1 MIQEKDSKKV
11 LFAYNGPVD
20 KDEKGL
26 YYGNELNDTLVQRY
40 KFFGPSVAFLIRA
53 RRISEAD
60 RGRLKTFQSEN
71 FRVIEVPEFNTFKLF
86 FKNKSRID
94 KIIRAT
100 VAEHDIVIARMPS
113 YVGRKAVQF
122 AREFGK
128 PYFIEA
134 VGCPWDAL
142 WNHSWR
148 GRIFAP
154 LAYRQMKS
162 TLADAPFVLYVTK
175 EFLQHRYP
183 SNGLQTGVSDVVL
196 KDLDPTCLTRRIEKL
211 RNRKDSDPLI
221 LGTAAAIDVAYK
233 GQEYV
238 IRAVAKLKAMGIP
251 VKYRIVG
258 RGDKTRLQNLANE
271 LGVQSEIE
279 IIGQITHDKVFDF
292 LDNLDLYVQPSKQEG
307 LPRAVVEAMSRACPC
322 FGSRTGGIP
331 ELLNPELVFEKGD
344 VEGIV
349 KIIKQVTPR
358 LLEEEAK
365 RSFEEAELYNVDL
378 LNKRRNDFY
387 LAFQNSYTGNRV

>member
-1 MIQEKDSKKV
+1 MNLTTESNKV

-20 KDEKGL
+20 KDEKGQ

-40 KFFGPSVAFLIRA
+40 KFFGPSVSFLIRA
-53 RRISEAD
+53 RQINAMD
-60 RGRLKTFQSEN
+60 RERLKTFQSEN

-86 FKNKSRID
+86 FKNKGKID
-94 KIIRAT
+94 RIIRET
-100 VAEHDIVIARMPS
+100 VAAHDIVIARMPS

-148 GRIFAP
+148 GKIFAP
-154 LAYRQMKS
+154 LAFMQMKN
-162 TLADAPFVLYVTK
+162 TLSGAPFVLYVTK
-175 EFLQHRYP
+175 KFLQERYP
-183 SNGLQTGVSDVVL
+183 SKGLQTGVSDVVL
-196 KDLDPTCLTRRIEKL
+196 KDLDASCLTRRLAKL
-211 RNRKDSDPLI
+211 ELRKATDPLI

-238 IRAVAKLKAMGIP
+238 IRAVARLKAMGIP
-251 VKYRIVG
+251 VIYRIVG
-258 RGDKTRLQNLANE
+258 RGDKARLQQLVNE
-271 LGVQSEIE
+271 LGLQSEVE

-331 ELLNPELVFEKGD
+331 ELLNPALVFEKGD
-344 VEGIV
+344 VDGIV
-349 KIIKQVTPR
+349 EIVKKITPQV
-358 LLEEEAK
+358 LAQEAK
-365 RSFEEAELYNVDL
+365 RSFEEAESYNVAL
-378 LNKRRNDFY
+378 LNQRRNDFY
-387 LAFQNSYTGNRV
+387 KAFQSSYSGNRV